1 MRIFDNLKSY
11 SSEKESILT
20 IGTFD
25 GVHIGHNKILK
36 RLIQD
41 SKKNNLSSLVMTFF
55 PHPRMILNKSHEIK
69 MIDTID
75 EKINLL
81 EKTGLDNLIIHPFD
95 NNFSKIRAKEFV
107 EEILVKK
114 LKIKEIIIGYDHKFG
129 KDREASVEDLKKFGK
144 DYMFTVKE
152 IPAQEI
158 DSIAISSTKIRNAI
172 LNGEIEKC
180 NKFLG
185 RNFILTG
192 KVVYGDGLG
201 KKIDFPT
208 ANIEIKETYKIIPKN
223 GVYLVKTKINSNTY
237 FGMMNIGVRPT
248 VGGTN
253 KSLEIHFFNFKDNI
267 YGKNVSIEIIK
278 KIRDEEKFSSID
290 QLKIQLKKDEQF
302 CLKLIKVHLD

>member
-11 SSEKESILT
+11 SSKKESILT

-237 FGMMNIGVRPT
+237 FGMMNIGIRPT
-248 VGGTN
+248 VGGRN

-302 CLKLIKVHLD
+302 CLKLINK

>member
-11 SSEKESILT
+11 SSKKESILT

-55 PHPRMILNKSHEIK
+55 PHPRMILNKSHDIK

-185 RNFILTG
+185 RNFILSG

-237 FGMMNIGVRPT
+237 FGMMNIGIRPT

-302 CLKLIKVHLD
+302 CLKLINK

>member
-144 DYMFTVKE
+144 DYMCTVKE

-237 FGMMNIGVRPT
+237 FGMMNIGIRPT

-302 CLKLIKVHLD
+302 CLKLINK

>member
-1 MRIFDNLKSY
+1 
-11 SSEKESILT
+11 
-20 IGTFD
+20 
-25 GVHIGHNKILK
+25 
-36 RLIQD
+36 
-41 SKKNNLSSLVMTFF
+41 MTFF

-75 EKINLL
+75 EKKINLL

-129 KDREASVEDLKKFGK
+129 KDREASVEDLKKFGI

-158 DSIAISSTKIRNAI
+158 DSIAISSTKIRDAI

-201 KKIDFPT
+201 
-208 ANIEIKETYKIIPKN
+208 EKN
-223 GVYLVKTKINSNTY
+223 RFSNSKY
-237 FGMMNIGVRPT
+237 
-248 VGGTN
+248 
-253 KSLEIHFFNFKDNI
+253 
-267 YGKNVSIEIIK
+267 
-278 KIRDEEKFSSID
+278 
-290 QLKIQLKKDEQF
+290 
-302 CLKLIKVHLD
+302 

>member
-55 PHPRMILNKSHEIK
+55 PHPRMILNKSHDIK
-69 MIDTID
+69 MIDTIS

-237 FGMMNIGVRPT
+237 FGMMNIGIRPT

-302 CLKLIKVHLD
+302 CLKLINK

>member
-223 GVYLVKTKINSNTY
+223 GVYLVKTKINSKTY
-237 FGMMNIGVRPT
+237 FGMMNIGIRPT

-302 CLKLIKVHLD
+302 CLKLINK

>member
-55 PHPRMILNKSHEIK
+55 PHPRMILNKSHDIK
-69 MIDTID
+69 MIDTIS

-129 KDREASVEDLKKFGK
+129 KDREASVEDLKKFGQ
-144 DYMFTVKE
+144 DYMFNVKE
-152 IPAQEI
+152 IPAEEI
-158 DSIAISSTKIRNAI
+158 DSIAISSTKIRDAI

-192 KVVYGDGLG
+192 KVVYGEGLG

-237 FGMMNIGVRPT
+237 FGMMNIGIRPT
-248 VGGTN
+248 VGGRN

-302 CLKLIKVHLD
+302 CLKLINK

>member
-75 EKINLL
+75 EKINLI

-237 FGMMNIGVRPT
+237 FGMMNIGIRPT

-302 CLKLIKVHLD
+302 CLKLINK

>member
-144 DYMFTVKE
+144 DYMITVKE
-152 IPAQEI
+152 NPAQEI

-237 FGMMNIGVRPT
+237 FGMMNIGIRPT

-302 CLKLIKVHLD
+302 CLKLINK

>member
-237 FGMMNIGVRPT
+237 FGMMNIGIRPT

-290 QLKIQLKKDEQF
+290 KLKIQLKKDEQF
-302 CLKLIKVHLD
+302 CLKLINK

>member
-55 PHPRMILNKSHEIK
+55 PHPRMILNKSHDIK
-69 MIDTID
+69 MIDTIS

-129 KDREASVEDLKKFGK
+129 KDREASVKDFKKFGQ
-144 DYMFTVKE
+144 DYIFNVKE
-152 IPAQEI
+152 IPAEEI
-158 DSIAISSTKIRNAI
+158 DSIAISSTKIRDAI

-192 KVVYGDGLG
+192 KVVYGEGLG

-237 FGMMNIGVRPT
+237 FGMMNIGIRPT
-248 VGGTN
+248 VGGRN

-302 CLKLIKVHLD
+302 CLKLINK

>member
-11 SSEKESILT
+11 SSKKESILT

-55 PHPRMILNKSHEIK
+55 PHPRMILNKSHDIK
-69 MIDTID
+69 MIDTIS

-158 DSIAISSTKIRNAI
+158 DSIAISSTKIRDAI

-192 KVVYGDGLG
+192 KVVYGEGLG

-237 FGMMNIGVRPT
+237 FGMMNIGIRPT
-248 VGGTN
+248 VGGRN

-302 CLKLIKVHLD
+302 CLKLINK

>member
-55 PHPRMILNKSHEIK
+55 PHPRMILNKSHDIK

-129 KDREASVEDLKKFGK
+129 KDREASVKDLKKFGQ
-144 DYMFTVKE
+144 DYIFNVKE

-158 DSIAISSTKIRNAI
+158 DSIAISSTKIRDAI

-192 KVVYGDGLG
+192 KVVYGEGLG

-237 FGMMNIGVRPT
+237 FGMMNIGIRPT
-248 VGGTN
+248 VGGRN

-302 CLKLIKVHLD
+302 CLKLINK

>member
-55 PHPRMILNKSHEIK
+55 PHPRMILNKSHDIK

-129 KDREASVEDLKKFGK
+129 KDREASVKDLKKFGQ
-144 DYMFTVKE
+144 DYIFNVKE
-152 IPAQEI
+152 IPAEEI
-158 DSIAISSTKIRNAI
+158 DSIAISSTKIRDAI

-192 KVVYGDGLG
+192 SVVYGEGLG

-237 FGMMNIGVRPT
+237 FGMMNIGIRPT
-248 VGGTN
+248 VGGRN

-302 CLKLIKVHLD
+302 CLKLINK

>member
-11 SSEKESILT
+11 SSKKESILT

-55 PHPRMILNKSHEIK
+55 PHPRMILNKSHDIK
-69 MIDTID
+69 MIDTIS

-208 ANIEIKETYKIIPKN
+208 ANIEIKETYKITPKN

-237 FGMMNIGVRPT
+237 FGMMNIGIRPT

-302 CLKLIKVHLD
+302 CLKLINK